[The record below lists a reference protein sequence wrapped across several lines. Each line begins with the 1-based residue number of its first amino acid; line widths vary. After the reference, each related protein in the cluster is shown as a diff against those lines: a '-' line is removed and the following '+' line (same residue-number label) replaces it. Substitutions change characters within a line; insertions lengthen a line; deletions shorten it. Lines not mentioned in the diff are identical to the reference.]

1 MVVVEEFF
9 ADNIG
14 HLKQILKRI
23 NQIIDQNTNTLSIA
37 LIGDAGQ
44 MLPIK
49 GSSIFKKQSF
59 QHNDE

>member
-9 ADNIG
+9 ANNIG
-14 HLKQILKRI
+14 HLKQIFKRI
-23 NQIIDQNTNTLSIA
+23 NQIIDQNTNTVSIT
-37 LIGDAGQ
+37 LVGDPGQ
-44 MLPIK
+44 MLPCK